1 MWQKCHT
8 FLFLYE
14 FFIIFAR
21 IQKNCTIM
29 KIFKN
34 TLLYLWQLPQ
44 NLLGLVLV
52 AFYKPERKYVLED
65 GVEIHFATRMH
76 GGISLGKYSIVNTI
90 HYRKSLEESLKRDTV
105 RHEAIGHAKQSKM
118 LGWLYLPIVGLCSIC
133 WAGLYGTVVKETKNG
148 YYKVFP
154 ENWADRLGGVI
165 RK

>member
-1 MWQKCHT
+1 
-8 FLFLYE
+8 
-14 FFIIFAR
+14 
-21 IQKNCTIM
+21 M
-29 KIFKN
+29 KKFKN
-34 TLLYLWQLPQ
+34 ALLYLWQLPQ

-133 WAGLYGTVVKETKNG
+133 WAGLYGSVVKETKNG

-154 ENWADRLGGVI
+154 ENWADKLAGVE
-165 RK
+165 R